1 MTIGRLFSALNHLF
15 ADTRHLTPE
24 TIDTVLFKELNS
36 PKIYH
41 MNSEFAVKERQHGL

>member
-15 ADTRHLTPE
+15 AGHLTPE